1 MLSTNS
7 IINVISDSIY
17 FFFLNLSLPIAIKK
31 KAKISKTIIGC
42 ITKMKTAIFRVTLSF
57 VPRFPVDNI
66 PLNKKKQN

>member
-1 MLSTNS
+1 M
-7 IINVISDSIY
+7 
-17 FFFLNLSLPIAIKK
+17 SLPIAIKK

-66 PLNKKKQN
+66 PLNKKKAKLAGDTASAFLSPSL